1 MESTLTPREIQSRL
15 RAGAPLADV
24 AAAANVSIDEIAG
37 FAGPVLAER
46 EYIATLAQIGTLRK
60 RDEGTGHRRL
70 GDIVTQRIAARGYE
84 AEQLQWDA
92 WRQPDGQWRVRV
104 SIEIAAMPRE
114 AEFIFDA
121 KRRFSTAAN
130 EDARWLIGEKLPGS
144 TGPEQEPTVD
154 LDDELALVRAT
165 RGEAQAQ
172 VLPFETED
180 EGEAYHFDAEQE
192 DLDSLYEML
201 NVVSD
206 DSVRI
211 YTGLGAEE
219 IAQEAPA
226 PEKAE
231 AEAEPGE
238 AQEQETEKTE
248 RKPSRSKRGKGRA
261 KVPSWDEILFGG
273 PAT

>member
-24 AAAANVSIDEIAG
+24 AAAANVSVDEIAG

-46 EYIATLAQIGTLRK
+46 EYIATLAQTGTLRK

-70 GDIVTQRIAARGYE
+70 GDIVAQRVAARGYE
-84 AEQLQWDA
+84 AELLQWDA

-130 EDARWLIGEKLPGS
+130 EDARWLIGEKPPGS

-165 RGEAQAQ
+165 RDADQPE

-180 EGEAYHFDAEQE
+180 EGGAYQFDADQE

-211 YTGLGAEE
+211 YTGLGGEE
-219 IAQEAPA
+219 IAQGETP
-226 PEKAE
+226 PEKT
-231 AEAEPGE
+231 EAEPAE
-238 AQEQETEKTE
+238 AQETEKTE
-248 RKPSRSKRGKGRA
+248 RKPTRSKRGKGRA